1 MAKQPVKKTKGK
13 VSYQNDFYSD
23 LSMNDMLYGV
33 ILRSNES
40 SGIVTSISAGE
51 LPDGYFL
58 FTARDVPGNNLIS
71 TPYGKVPVFSE
82 GNISYKG
89 EPLGIIAGPD
99 ENKCREYL
107 EEIEIHY
114 DKNTIEEYLEGS
126 SENEDKV
133 TEKVFSNI
141 LASRTLEQ
149 GPCFEKDEEGNVK
162 GIEAVFDECDYITEG
177 PWSDALRSPVYTEP
191 NGAICIYDNENLTV
205 YTPSL
210 WLSDLRRVLCEA
222 LKLNSSKVIIKKT
235 KASGKGTNNIWYNS
249 IIATQASVAAFHTG
263 KPVKLVYTRDEQEK
277 FMETVLPISIT
288 HKTGIDSSGKLKAM
302 QIKIDVDAGA
312 SNPFI
317 QEILD
322 RLVIG
327 ACGCYNPVNIS
338 INATAYSSSNAPSSI
353 ELPLID
359 SSAFFAVENQIYSL
373 STLTGLTPYEIKKAN
388 IQSLNKDK
396 YSRPFALNFT
406 KAEEIIN
413 AVTKQ
418 SDYNRK
424 FASYHLESI
433 NRTTSKNAAHSDYF
447 AEAPLRGIGLSC
459 GYEGTGYYGSGVYS
473 NQQNIELSLDENK
486 ILTIHC
492 PQQSSSIRQIWET
505 TASQILKI
513 PVSSI
518 KFNTEFNSKEE
529 PLIPDTIYSNITI
542 MTTLLKKCCTSL
554 AKKMEK
560 AKLPLTIKKSFSSTT
575 NLWNSQDFSGVPF
588 HTTSFA
594 AAVVELELDQC
605 TFREN
610 IRGIWIVINGGKI
623 LNLQAAESTVKLNI
637 QKVLISLVENSVID
651 TENIHISFCSSD
663 SEPLQIG
670 ELVHQVLPAAY
681 TQALSQAITRIVN
694 KLPLQTDSLYNF
706 YNSKIIT
713 DEEKDDSSL
722 EKIESENESDKN
734 NDNSENTNESET
746 EQLQD
751 SIQEDKE

>member
-1 MAKQPVKKTKGK
+1 MAKQSAKRIKGK
-13 VSYQNDFYSD
+13 VSYQNDFFSD

-33 ILRSNES
+33 ILRSSES
-40 SGIVTSISAGE
+40 TGIVTSISAGE

-99 ENKCREYL
+99 ENKCKELL
-107 EEIEIHY
+107 EEIKIHY
-114 DKNTIEEYLEGS
+114 DENTIEEYLDDS
-126 SENEDKV
+126 NEAANKLAD
-133 TEKVFSNI
+133 KVFSNV

-149 GPCFEKDEEGNVK
+149 GPCFEKDADGNVK
-162 GIEAVFDECDYITEG
+162 GIDSVFEECDYITEG
-177 PWSDALRSPVYTEP
+177 PWSDALHSPVYTEP
-191 NGAICIYDNENLTV
+191 NGAICIFDRENLTV

-222 LKLNSSKVIIKKT
+222 LKIDSSKITIKKT

-249 IIATQASVAAFHTG
+249 IIAAQASIAAFHTG
-263 KPVKLVYTRDEQEK
+263 KTIKLVYSRDEQER
-277 FMETVLPISIT
+277 FMETVLPITIT
-288 HKTGIDSSGKLKAM
+288 HKTGIDSAGKIKAM

-327 ACGCYNPVNIS
+327 ACGCYNPVNVL
-338 INATAYSSSNAPSSI
+338 INATAYSSSNPPSSI

-373 STLTGLTPYEIKKAN
+373 STITGLTPYEIKTAN
-388 IQSLNKDK
+388 IQTLSKDK
-396 YSRPFALNFT
+396 YLRPFTLNLT
-406 KAEEIIN
+406 KADEILN
-413 AVTKQ
+413 AVVQQ

-433 NRTTSKNAAHSDYF
+433 NRANSVHTSQIDSF

-486 ILTIHC
+486 VLTIHC
-492 PQQSSSIRQIWET
+492 PPQSSSIKQIWET

-518 KFNTEFNSKEE
+518 KFNTEFDSKEE

-542 MTTLLKKCCTSL
+542 MTTLLKKCCTAL
-554 AKKMEK
+554 EKKMQK
-560 AKLPLTIKKSFSSTT
+560 AKLPLTIKKSFSSSTK
-575 NLWNSQDFSGVPF
+575 NLWNSKDFSGVPF

-594 AAVVELELDQC
+594 SAVVELELDPC
-605 TFREN
+605 TFREK

-623 LNLQAAESTVKLNI
+623 LNQQAAESTVKLNI
-637 QKVLISLVENSVID
+637 QKILISLVEDSVID
-651 TENIHISFCSSD
+651 SENIHISFCNSD

-670 ELVHQVLPAAY
+670 ELVHQILPSAY
-681 TQALSQAITRIVN
+681 TQALSQAITGIVN
-694 KLPLQTDSLYNF
+694 KLPLKTDSLYNF
-706 YNSKIIT
+706 YIANQHDPEKAEYVEEIEEAQEKQ
-713 DEEKDDSSL
+713 DEVQK
-722 EKIESENESDKN
+722 ENE
-734 NDNSENTNESET
+734 
-746 EQLQD
+746 
-751 SIQEDKE
+751 